1 MQPQDYEKKTETI
14 NGRNIAFISYKLGDQ
29 YYCKAE
35 IDIPGAGARLTSAKG
50 EDRAAIEKDVRDQV
64 VGMVNT

>member
-1 MQPQDYEKKTETI
+1 MQTQDYVKKTETI
-14 NGRNIAFISYKLGDQ
+14 NGRNIAFISYKVGDQ

-50 EDRAAIEKDVRDQV
+50 PDRAAIEKDVRGQV
-64 VGMVNT
+64 VGMVTT